1 MESHQVEQ
9 GKVNDVPN
17 SDKVK
22 EALELEPYEKKMLII
37 AMIVKLALIFIL
49 VPIVTL
55 AILKYLRENR
65 YIES

>member
-65 YIES
+65 YIEF